1 MSHVQKKNEVYKCS
15 ICGNVVVVTTVG
27 GGELVCCGQPMEHQE
42 EKVSDQGQEKH
53 VPVVE
58 SINEG
63 RGVRISV
70 GAIAHPMT
78 AEHYIEWI
86 EVISAGRSWREFLQ
100 PGEQPVREFAVPAAG
115 LVVRIYCNLH
125 GLWRNQA

>member
-42 EKVSDQGQEKH
+42 EKVSDQDRKNTFRWLSRLMRG
-53 VPVVE
+53 E
-58 SINEG
+58 SKNF
-63 RGVRISV
+63 RW
-70 GAIAHPMT
+70 AIAHPMT